1 MCLHSAPRAGSWIL
15 LNVTGHLRLTL
26 TPVCCT
32 LSSELLANHLFTG
45 EEGGGGRGKD
55 NIRCIVH
62 LHAELCCYC
71 IVTVLM
77 AAQINDFLI
86 AVRNVNILYSQVLAA
101 YVCLNTP
108 DQLCQ

>member
-45 EEGGGGRGKD
+45 EEGGGGRTTLGVLYIYMQ
-55 NIRCIVH
+55 NCV
-62 LHAELCCYC
+62 A
-71 IVTVLM
+71 TV
-77 AAQINDFLI
+77 
-86 AVRNVNILYSQVLAA
+86 
-101 YVCLNTP
+101 
-108 DQLCQ
+108 